1 MSEKIPFGNIKI
13 EMSPEG
19 VKVFLNNK
27 VLEDKQAAALIRK
40 LLEHEGDEQ
49 GTALLKTALSR
60 LQSNLKENTEMT
72 FFANSMTYRI
82 DPSKWEAMPNYRL
95 KDEFD
100 EFLRWFGYNMPGM
113 KERDA
118 VRGWNLIAE
127 LKSILENRGVDM
139 TEYMHVDS
147 VANNDDQISFFKN

>member
-1 MSEKIPFGNIKI
+1 
-13 EMSPEG
+13 
-19 VKVFLNNK
+19 
-27 VLEDKQAAALIRK
+27 
-40 LLEHEGDEQ
+40 
-49 GTALLKTALSR
+49 
-60 LQSNLKENTEMT
+60 MT
-72 FFANSMTYRI
+72 NR
-82 DPSKWEAMPNYRL
+82 RL
-95 KDEFD
+95 KDELD

-147 VANNDDQISFFKN
+147 VANNDDQISYFKN

>member
-1 MSEKIPFGNIKI
+1 MI
-13 EMSPEG
+13 
-19 VKVFLNNK
+19 
-27 VLEDKQAAALIRK
+27 
-40 LLEHEGDEQ
+40 
-49 GTALLKTALSR
+49 
-60 LQSNLKENTEMT
+60 T
-72 FFANSMTYRI
+72 FRANSMTFRV
-82 DPSKWEAMPNYRL
+82 DPEKWEFMTNRRL
-95 KDEFD
+95 KDELD

-127 LKSILENRGVDM
+127 LKSIPENRGVDM

>member
-1 MSEKIPFGNIKI
+1 MI
-13 EMSPEG
+13 
-19 VKVFLNNK
+19 
-27 VLEDKQAAALIRK
+27 
-40 LLEHEGDEQ
+40 
-49 GTALLKTALSR
+49 
-60 LQSNLKENTEMT
+60 T
-72 FFANSMTYRI
+72 FRANSMTFRV
-82 DPSKWEAMPNYRL
+82 DPEKWEFMTNRRL
-95 KDEFD
+95 KDELD